1 MSSPG
6 ALLQTLES
14 IRQRLKDHRA
24 LYEQN
29 EAAVSMQI
37 ITPILNALSWN
48 VEDPDEV
55 QPNVSTEEGRPDYT
69 LIHDG
74 KKRLFVEVKKLSVD
88 VEKPEPMRQLSKYAF
103 GEGIKYGLLTNGSL
117 WVLVR
122 SFEEGTTLS
131 ERIVWRAD
139 IEAEELQKAAKK
151 LLTVSKV
158 NIGQI
163 EDLVRKAQILDE
175 VWHSLCDEPS
185 ELVQALI
192 PVYETLLASGYP
204 QYHFDGLEIE
214 EHISE
219 TIREITSGPS
229 EPGPGPP
236 PVPELEPWPSGG
248 RPTRMTIQGDAFE
261 VRRSYDIL
269 INTGN
274 WLIKRGKL
282 KSSDCP
288 VAAGHRRNLV
298 NLEPKHKYGEAFSA
312 PKKLANGLYIETK
325 FSNTACISHARR
337 LLERFGYSPQVL
349 EIRD

>member
-1 MSSPG
+1 MSTSG
-6 ALLQTLES
+6 ALLETLEF
-14 IRQRLKDHRA
+14 IRQKIKDHRA
-24 LYEQN
+24 LYDQN

-37 ITPILNALSWN
+37 VTPILKALGWN

-88 VEKPEPMRQLSKYAF
+88 IEKIEPMRQLSKYAF
-103 GEGIKYGLLTNGSL
+103 GEGIRYGLLTNGGV

-122 SFEEGTTLS
+122 SFEEGKTLT

-139 IEAEELQKAAKK
+139 IEVEEAQKAAKK
-151 LLTVSKV
+151 LLTVSKANV
-158 NIGQI
+158 GQI

-175 VWHSLCDEPS
+175 VWSSLCDEPS

-204 QYHFDGLEIE
+204 QYQFDRLEIE
-214 EHISE
+214 GHIWE
-219 TIREITSGPS
+219 RIREITSGSS
-229 EPGPGPP
+229 ETGPGAGPA
-236 PVPELEPWPSGG
+236 PEFESGASGG
-248 RPTRMTIQGDAFE
+248 PPSTMTIQGEALE

-269 INTGN
+269 VNTAN

-298 NLEPKHKYGEAFSA
+298 NVEPKHKYGEAFSA

-325 FSNTACISHARR
+325 FSTSACIKHATR
-337 LLERFGYSPQVL
+337 LLERFGYPPQVL
-349 EIRD
+349 EIRG

>member
-1 MSSPG
+1 MSSSD
-6 ALLQTLES
+6 ALLETLEF
-14 IRQRLKDHRA
+14 IRQRIKDHRA

-29 EAAVSMQI
+29 EAAVSMQV
-37 ITPILNALSWN
+37 ITPILRALGWS
-48 VEDPDEV
+48 VEEPNEV

-74 KKRLFVEVKKLSVD
+74 KKRLFVEVKKLSID
-88 VEKPEPMRQLSKYAF
+88 VEKIEPMRQLSKYAF

-151 LLTVSKV
+151 LLTLSKA
-158 NIGQI
+158 NISQI

-192 PVYETLLASGYP
+192 PVYESLLASGYP
-204 QYHFDGLEIE
+204 QYHFDRLEIE

-219 TIREITSGPS
+219 AIREITSGPS
-229 EPGPGPP
+229 EPGPGPAP
-236 PVPELEPWPSGG
+236 GPESESRPSVG
-248 RPTRMTIQGDAFE
+248 RSSTMTLQGEAFK
-261 VRRSYDIL
+261 VHWAYDFL
-269 INTGN
+269 VNTAN

-298 NLEPKHKYGEAFSA
+298 NVEPKHKHGDPFRT
-312 PKKLANGLYIETK
+312 PKKLEGGLYLETHW
-325 FSNTACISHARR
+325 SRTDCIKHARR

>member
-1 MSSPG
+1 MSTSGP
-6 ALLQTLES
+6 LLEILEF
-14 IRQRLKDHRA
+14 IRQRIKDNRA

-37 ITPILNALSWN
+37 VTPILRGLAWN

-55 QPNVSTEEGRPDYT
+55 RPNVSTEEGRPDYT

-74 KKRLFVEVKKLSVD
+74 KKRLFVEVKKLSVH

-103 GEGIKYGLLTNGSL
+103 AEGIKYGLLTNGTL

-139 IEAEELQKAAKK
+139 IEAEEPQKAAKK
-151 LLTVSKV
+151 LLTVSKANV
-158 NIGQI
+158 GQI

-204 QYHFDGLEIE
+204 QYHFDRLEIE

-219 TIREITSGPS
+219 RIREITSGPS
-229 EPGPGPP
+229 EPVPGPT
-236 PVPELEPWPSGG
+236 PVSESESRPSAG
-248 RPTRMTIQGDAFE
+248 RSSTMTLQGEAFD
-261 VRRSYDIL
+261 VHWAYDL
-269 INTGN
+269 LVNTAN
-274 WLIKRGKL
+274 WLIKKGKL

-288 VAAGHRRNLV
+288 VEAGFRRNLV
-298 NLEPKHKYGEAFSA
+298 NVQPKHKRGEPFRN
-312 PKKLANGLYIETK
+312 PKKLEGGLYVETHW
-325 FSNTACISHARR
+325 SRTNCIKHAKR
-337 LLERFGYSPQVL
+337 LLERSGYSPQVL

>member
-1 MSSPG
+1 MSSSD
-6 ALLQTLES
+6 ALLETLEF
-14 IRQRLKDHRA
+14 IRQRIKDHRA

-37 ITPILNALSWN
+37 ITPILNALGWN

-74 KKRLFVEVKKLSVD
+74 KKRLFVEVKKLSID
-88 VEKPEPMRQLSKYAF
+88 VEKIEPMRQLSKYAF

-151 LLTVSKV
+151 LLTLSKA
-158 NIGQI
+158 NISQI

-192 PVYETLLASGYP
+192 PVYESLLASGYP
-204 QYHFDGLEIE
+204 QYHFDRLEIE
-214 EHISE
+214 EDISDR
-219 TIREITSGPS
+219 IREITSGPS
-229 EPGPGPP
+229 EPVQGPT
-236 PVPELEPWPSGG
+236 PVSESESRPSGG
-248 RPTRMTIQGDAFE
+248 PPRRMTIQGDFFD
-261 VRRSYDIL
+261 VRRSNDIL
-269 INTGN
+269 VNTAN

-282 KSSDCP
+282 RSSDCP
-288 VAAGHRRNLV
+288 VAAGPKWNLV
-298 NLEPKHKYGEAFSA
+298 NLEAKHKHGKPFYN
-312 PKKLANGLYIETK
+312 PKKLANGLYLETN
-325 FSNTACISHARR
+325 FSATDCVQHARR

>member
-1 MSSPG
+1 MSSSG

-14 IRQRLKDHRA
+14 IRQRIKDHRA

-37 ITPILNALSWN
+37 ITPILKALGWN
-48 VEDPDEV
+48 VEDPNEV

-88 VEKPEPMRQLSKYAF
+88 VEKIEPMRQLSKYAF

-204 QYHFDGLEIE
+204 QYHFDRLEIE

-219 TIREITSGPS
+219 RIRELTSGPS
-229 EPGPGPP
+229 ELGPGAA
-236 PVPELEPWPSGG
+236 PVPELESWPSGG
-248 RPTRMTIQGDAFE
+248 RPRRMTIQGDAFE

-288 VAAGHRRNLV
+288 VAAGHKRNLV
-298 NLEPKHKYGEAFSA
+298 NLEPKHKYGEAFRA
-312 PKKLANGLYIETK
+312 PKKLANGLYVETH
-325 FSNTACISHARR
+325 FSTTACINHARR
-337 LLERFGYSPQVL
+337 LLERFDYSPQVL
-349 EIRD
+349 EIQD